1 MNNDLFGYLIRK
13 RVGTHLEMNVF
24 VDKQIHKRMIVFF
37 LPIITL
43 LMAFSGSSSADL
55 SSEPVEVMLI
65 DDFEAYS
72 DGDLPSRWKY
82 LEETGLVQVEPRH
95 MRPKEEFFI
104 VQEGDNKFVRAYTEG
119 EAVHLSMAN
128 EEDGFDWNIK
138 THPYLSWDWRAQK
151 LPEGA
156 REDSPRLNDAGLGF
170 YVIFSFKGIIKR
182 PVSIKY
188 TYSSTLPV
196 GTVLRQ
202 GKLRVIVVS
211 NGEDGYGEWVHI
223 ERNVLEDYRNVF
235 GNSPPDRPLSIRLW
249 SDSDNT
255 DQVGEGDFDN
265 IMLAR
270 EAQ

>member
-1 MNNDLFGYLIRK
+1 
-13 RVGTHLEMNVF
+13 MNVF
-24 VDKQIHKRMIVFF
+24 GYKQIHKSMTVY
-37 LPIITL
+37 LMPIIIFMLAFTGL
-43 LMAFSGSSSADL
+43 LSGTSDGESRD
-55 SSEPVEVMLI
+55 VMLI
-65 DDFEAYS
+65 DDFEAYN

-82 LEETGLVQVEPRH
+82 LEEKGLVQVEPRH
-95 MRPKEEFFI
+95 MRPDEEFYI
-104 VQEGDNKFVRAYTEG
+104 VQEGENKFVRAYTEG

-128 EEDGFDWNIK
+128 EEDGFDWNIN
-138 THPYLSWDWRAQK
+138 THPYLSWDWRANK

-170 YVIFSFKGIIKR
+170 YVIFSFKGLIKR

-196 GTVLRQ
+196 GTVLKQ

-211 NGEDGYGEWVHI
+211 NGKEGFGEWVHI

-235 GNSPPDRPLSIRLW
+235 GDSPPDRPLSIRLW

-265 IMLAR
+265 IMLAKQ
-270 EAQ
+270 AKQD

>member
-1 MNNDLFGYLIRK
+1 
-13 RVGTHLEMNVF
+13 MNVF
-24 VDKQIHKRMIVFF
+24 VYKQIHKSMIVY
-37 LPIITL
+37 LMPIIVFML
-43 LMAFSGSSSADL
+43 ASAGLPLERPEGESRD
-55 SSEPVEVMLI
+55 VMLI
-65 DDFEAYS
+65 DDFEAYN

-82 LEETGLVQVEPRH
+82 LEEKGLVQVEPRH
-95 MRPKEEFFI
+95 MRPKEEFYI
-104 VQEGDNKFVRAYTEG
+104 VEEGGNKFVRAYTEG

-128 EEDGFDWNIK
+128 EEDGFDWNIN
-138 THPYLSWDWRAQK
+138 THPYLSWDWRANK

-170 YVIFSFKGIIKR
+170 YVIFSFKGLIKR

-196 GTVLRQ
+196 GTVLSQ

-211 NGEDGYGEWVHI
+211 NSEDGMGEWVHI

-235 GNSPPDRPLSIRLW
+235 GGSPPDRPLSIRLW

-265 IMLAR
+265 IMLAKQ
-270 EAQ
+270 AQ

>member
-1 MNNDLFGYLIRK
+1 MIFLGIFIVRAN
-13 RVGTHLEMNVF
+13 GTYVVMTVF
-24 VDKQIHKRMIVFF
+24 DHKQNRNHMIVYLMPILLF
-37 LPIITL
+37 LL
-43 LMAFSGSSSADL
+43 AFTDIPLDSTKNESRD
-55 SSEPVEVMLI
+55 VMLI
-65 DDFEAYS
+65 DDFEAYD
-72 DGDLPSRWKY
+72 DGDLPRRWKY
-82 LEETGLVQVEPRH
+82 LEESGLVQLEARH

-104 VQEGDNKFVRAYTEG
+104 VQENGNKFVRAYTEG

-128 EEDGFDWNIK
+128 EKEGFDWNIN
-138 THPYLSWDWRAQK
+138 THPYLSWDWRANK

-170 YVIFSFKGIIKR
+170 YVIFSFKGLIKR
-182 PVSIKY
+182 PESIKY

-211 NGEDGYGEWVHI
+211 NGEEGYGDWVHI
-223 ERNVLEDYRNVF
+223 ERNVLEDYRRVF
-235 GNSPPDRPLSIRLW
+235 GGSPPDRPLSIRLW

-265 IMLAR
+265 IMLAK
-270 EAQ
+270 QPQ